1 MQDYYKFIWKHGT
14 QSSAYCDKECKKSM
28 YCESYYS
35 VSDKKV
41 MCLQN
46 DFEKLN
52 TIDYIAGM
60 FMNPWVQKV

>member
-1 MQDYYKFIWKHGT
+1 
-14 QSSAYCDKECKKSM
+14 M